1 MPYGHI
7 IQYTELV
14 KQAQDKRIKITKK
27 QQREISKMYSA
38 IAEDLK
44 KQLDK
49 YGPETLTYR
58 WLKDYAESLKTESK
72 RLYRAIEKR
81 VKEDIRSTAG
91 AVTEA
96 ERAFYDS
103 LAPELSDRFR
113 DVFSKIPRQVTDELM
128 SGGIYRDFTGLSE
141 RIWDYRRKYD
151 RDIQWMIHQGITAQK
166 SAFEL
171 AKDLEIYLDPK
182 AAKPFDWSKVYPGVN
197 KKVDYSAQRLA
208 RTSVTHA
215 YQLSFQR
222 ATKDNPFV
230 EKYRWLSSNS
240 ARVCPLCAARNGQL
254 FEKDSLPLD
263 HPSGMC
269 TVVAVISKSYEEIAN
284 ELADWA
290 SGGENPALDRWLN
303 FGSFVQDVNLDPLP
317 ISTQSISSVKKF
329 PSQLLSPALQTK
341 LQNEHKKLLISI
353 SGKPLGTEAGATYSL
368 QMQPL
373 HKVVGK
379 DGAAKVRIPE
389 EMEPY
394 IAMHTHPTGG
404 TFTHT
409 DLQLFARRDNLK
421 ILTAVGNNGTVY
433 AVEKKA
439 NFSVLEFQVC
449 WEEVKKLHP
458 DYLKNPTEYVACIQ
472 DLLKGADRYGVQ
484 YYTTAT

>member
-14 KQAQDKRIKITKK
+14 KQAQNKRIKITKK

-38 IAEDLK
+38 IAKDLK

-49 YGPETLTYR
+49 YSPETLTYR
-58 WLKDYAESLKTESK
+58 WLKDYAKSLKTESK
-72 RLYRAIEKR
+72 RLYRAIEKQ
-81 VKEDIRSTAG
+81 VKEDIQSTAG
-91 AVTEA
+91 AVAEA

-141 RIWDYRRKYD
+141 RIWNYRRKYD
-151 RDIQWMIHQGITAQK
+151 RDIQWMIRQGITAQK

-171 AKDLEIYLDPK
+171 SKDLEIYLDPK

-290 SGGENPALDRWLN
+290 AGKQNLEIDWWLN
-303 FGSFVQDVNLDPLP
+303 QKHINDTLKDINITPIKITQKAIDNIRQPESDILSPYAIRRLQEAQKELLRYIENDAAGVEALIELDL
-317 ISTQSISSVKKF
+317 QGNELGRYKGGKMSVKASKRETDF
-329 PSQLLSPALQTK
+329 
-341 LQNEHKKLLISI
+341 ISI
-353 SGKPLGTEAGATYSL
+353 HNHPSGDTFSL
-368 QMQPL
+368 
-373 HKVVGK
+373 
-379 DGAAKVRIPE
+379 D
-389 EMEPY
+389 
-394 IAMHTHPTGG
+394 
-404 TFTHT
+404 
-409 DLQLFARRDNLK
+409 DLSIFAVDENMK
-421 ILTAVGNNGTVY
+421 ILCVVGNNGTVY
-433 AVEKKA
+433 SIEKTEEIDFAGLYHLLKEAIKA
-439 NFSVLEFQVC
+439 EPNF
-449 WEEVKKLHP
+449 KKGP
-458 DYLKNPTEYVACIQ
+458 QQYVDFMEKI
-472 DLLKGADRYGVQ
+472 LKGAEQYG
-484 YYTTAT
+484 YKYRKG

>member
-113 DVFSKIPRQVTDELM
+113 DVFSRIPRQVTDELM

-269 TVVAVISKSYEEIAN
+269 TVVAVISKSYEEIGN
-284 ELADWA
+284 ELADWMH
-290 SGGENPALDRWLN
+290 GKQNLEIDRWLN
-303 FGSFVQDVNLDPLP
+303 PIPDRDTIDLTDGEEYALLDYISSKSYKINATLRAGIALSAEEQAFVRDLDSALDKIPRYQGTVFRSLSDFEIEDVNKFLQSYIPGEDVEFPEYL
-317 ISTQSISSVKKF
+317 STS
-329 PSQLLSPALQTK
+329 
-341 LQNEHKKLLISI
+341 
-353 SGKPLGTEAGATYSL
+353 
-368 QMQPL
+368 
-373 HKVVGK
+373 
-379 DGAAKVRIPE
+379 
-389 EMEPY
+389 
-394 IAMHTHPTGG
+394 
-404 TFTHT
+404 
-409 DLQLFARRDNLK
+409 
-421 ILTAVGNNGTVY
+421 TAVYDDSMPIQYVICSTNGHDIRLFNQS
-433 AVEKKA
+433 ESEIL
-439 NFSVLEFQVC
+439 FSKNSRFKIKRVDGHTIYLE
-449 WEEVKKLHP
+449 E
-458 DYLKNPTEYVACIQ
+458 I
-472 DLLKGADRYGVQ
+472 
-484 YYTTAT
+484 